1 VHKIRIATLSDIPSV
16 ALNLREEDKRE
27 VMEGYG
33 VNPVLS
39 FALQIV
45 TSYTVIFYTPDG
57 KTAGMAGVEKNG
69 CVWMLCTKAIDKFPI
84 TFIRQARNW
93 LNTLPHKLLY
103 NIADIRNI
111 EHLKLLKHLGF
122 KFLRVIPNGPN
133 NLYFV
138 EFAKLKGEYN

>member
-1 VHKIRIATLSDIPSV
+1 MHKIRIATLSDVPSV
-16 ALNLREEDKRE
+16 ALDLRKEDKRE
-27 VMEGYG
+27 VMEGFG
-33 VNPVLS
+33 LNPALALAELVLS
-39 FALQIV
+39 N
-45 TSYTVIFYTPDG
+45 YTVIFYTPDSR
-57 KTAGMAGVEKNG
+57 TAGMAGVSNDG
-69 CVWMLCTKAIDKFPI
+69 CVWMLCTDAIDKFPI

-122 KFLRVIPNGPN
+122 KFLRVIPHGPN

-138 EFAKLKGEYN
+138 EFAKLKGG

>member
-1 VHKIRIATLSDIPSV
+1 MHKIRIATLSDVPSV
-16 ALNLREEDKRE
+16 ALDLRKEDKRE
-27 VMEGYG
+27 VMEGCG
-33 VNPVLS
+33 LNPALALAELVLS
-39 FALQIV
+39 N
-45 TSYTVIFYTPDG
+45 YTVIFYTPDG
-57 KTAGMAGVEKNG
+57 RTAGMAGVSNDG
-69 CVWMLCTKAIDKFPI
+69 CVWMLCTDAIDKFPI

-122 KFLRVIPNGPN
+122 KFLRVIPHGPN

-138 EFAKLKGEYN
+138 EFAKLKGG

>member
-1 VHKIRIATLSDIPSV
+1 MHKIRIATLSDVPSV
-16 ALNLREEDKRE
+16 ALDLRKEDKRE
-27 VMEGYG
+27 VMEGFG
-33 VNPVLS
+33 LNPALALAELVLS
-39 FALQIV
+39 N
-45 TSYTVIFYTPDG
+45 YTVIFYTPDG
-57 KTAGMAGVEKNG
+57 RTAGMAGVSNDG
-69 CVWMLCTKAIDKFPI
+69 CVWMLCTDAIDKFPI

-122 KFLRVIPNGPN
+122 KFLRVIPHGPN

-138 EFAKLKGEYN
+138 EFAKLKRG

>member
-1 VHKIRIATLSDIPSV
+1 MHKIRIATLSDVPSV
-16 ALNLREEDKRE
+16 ALDLRKEDKRE
-27 VMEGYG
+27 VMEGFG
-33 VNPVLS
+33 LNP
-39 FALQIV
+39 ALALAELVI
-45 TSYTVIFYTPDG
+45 SNYTVIFYTPDG
-57 KTAGMAGVEKNG
+57 WTAGMAGVSNDG
-69 CVWMLCTKAIDKFPI
+69 GVWMLCTDAIDKFPI

-122 KFLRVIPNGPN
+122 KFLRVIPTGPN

-138 EFAKLKGEYN
+138 EFAKLKEV

>member
-1 VHKIRIATLSDIPSV
+1 MHKIRIANLSNVPSV
-16 ALNLREEDKRE
+16 ALDLRKEDKRE
-27 VMEGYG
+27 VMEGFG
-33 VNPVLS
+33 LNPALALAELVLS
-39 FALQIV
+39 N
-45 TSYTVIFYTPDG
+45 YTVIFYTPDG
-57 KTAGMAGVEKNG
+57 RTAGMAGVSNDG
-69 CVWMLCTKAIDKFPI
+69 CVWMLCTDAIDKFPI

-122 KFLRVIPNGPN
+122 KFLRVIPHGPN

-138 EFAKLKGEYN
+138 EFAKLKGG

>member
-1 VHKIRIATLSDIPSV
+1 MHKIRIATLSDVPSV
-16 ALNLREEDKRE
+16 ALDLRKEDKRE
-27 VMEGYG
+27 VMEGVG
-33 VNPVLS
+33 LNPALALAELVLS
-39 FALQIV
+39 N
-45 TSYTVIFYTPDG
+45 YTVIFYTPDG
-57 KTAGMAGVEKNG
+57 RTAGMAGVSNDG
-69 CVWMLCTKAIDKFPI
+69 CVWMLCTDAIDKFPI

-122 KFLRVIPNGPN
+122 KFLRVIPHGPN

-138 EFAKLKGEYN
+138 EFAKLKGG

>member
-1 VHKIRIATLSDIPSV
+1 MHKIRIATLSDVPSV
-16 ALNLREEDKRE
+16 ALDLRKEDKRE
-27 VMEGYG
+27 VMEGFG
-33 VNPVLS
+33 LNPALALAELVLS
-39 FALQIV
+39 N
-45 TSYTVIFYTPDG
+45 YTVIFYTPDG
-57 KTAGMAGVEKNG
+57 RTAGMAGVSNDG
-69 CVWMLCTKAIDKFPI
+69 CVWMLCTDAIDKFPI

-122 KFLRVIPNGPN
+122 KFLRVIPHGPN

-138 EFAKLKGEYN
+138 EFAKLKGG